1 MQAPGSSM
9 PKIQRNDRSRLQ
21 DMLHA
26 ARVAKAFVDS
36 ADREA
41 VESNVVLQSG
51 LAKLIQDIGE
61 AANRVSSEF
70 QARHSHIPWR
80 DMIDMRNHLVHVYT
94 DIDFDVLWKTAVED
108 LPPLI
113 SQLESIL
120 SSEDAIT

>member
-1 MQAPGSSM
+1 M
-9 PKIQRNDRSRLQ
+9 PKLQRNDRSRLY

-26 ARVAKAFVDS
+26 ARIAKAFVETT
-36 ADREA
+36 DRET
-41 VESNVVLQSG
+41 VVNDVVLQSG

-61 AANRVSSEF
+61 AANRVTSEV

-94 DIDFDVLWKTAVED
+94 DIDLDVLWKTAVED

-113 SQLESIL
+113 SQLETIL
-120 SSEDAIT
+120 STQDTSS

>member
-1 MQAPGSSM
+1 M

-26 ARVAKAFVDS
+26 ARIAKAFVDS

-41 VESNVVLQSG
+41 VESDVVLQSG

-70 QARHSHIPWR
+70 QTQHSHIPWR

-94 DIDFDVLWKTAVED
+94 DIDFGVLWNTAVED

-113 SQLESIL
+113 SQLEAIL
-120 SSEDAIT
+120 GTED